1 MNSTVYKKIELL
13 ANVSIIVV
21 AVILGF
27 VLVKRF
33 VFPATPTDPGENVKV
48 GSRIY
53 LRDINWS
60 QSQRNLVLVL
70 QKGCHFCTESGPFYQ
85 HLTRETTAVANVR
98 LIAALPQD
106 VGEASQYLSNLGVT
120 VNEIRQA
127 PPSSLGVRG
136 TPTLLL
142 VDNTGTIT
150 DVWIGKLSPDREAE
164 VLRRLKS

>member
-21 AVILGF
+21 AVLLGF

-33 VFPATPTDPGENVKV
+33 VFAPTPTETGENIKV
-48 GSRIY
+48 GTKIS
-53 LRDINWS
+53 LPDIKWS
-60 QSQRNLVLVL
+60 QSERNLVLVL
-70 QKGCHFCTESGPFYQ
+70 QTGCHFCTESGPFYQ
-85 HLTRETTAVANVR
+85 HLTRETTAVPNVR

-106 VGEASQYLSNLGVT
+106 VGEASQYLNGLGVT

-150 DVWIGKLSPDREAE
+150 DVWIGKLSPERQAE

>member
-1 MNSTVYKKIELL
+1 MNSTFHKKIELL

-21 AVILGF
+21 AVLLGF
-27 VLVKRF
+27 VLIKRF
-33 VFPATPTDPGENVKV
+33 IFTPTPTEPGENIKV
-48 GSRIY
+48 GTRIS
-53 LRDINWS
+53 LPDINWS
-60 QSQRNLVLVL
+60 ERERNLVLVL
-70 QKGCHFCTESGPFYQ
+70 QTGCHFCTESGPFYQ
-85 HLTRETTAVANVR
+85 HLSRETTAVANLR

>member
-13 ANVSIIVV
+13 ANVCIIVV

-27 VLVKRF
+27 VLIKRF
-33 VFPATPTDPGENVKV
+33 VFPPTPTEPGENVKV
-48 GSRIY
+48 GTRIS
-53 LRDINWS
+53 LPDINWS
-60 QSQRNLVLVL
+60 QSERSLVLVL

-85 HLTRETTAVANVR
+85 HLTRETTALTNVR

-106 VGEASQYLSNLGVT
+106 VGEGRQYLSDLGVA
-120 VNEIRQA
+120 VNEIRQV
-127 PPSSLGVRG
+127 PPASLGVRG

-150 DVWIGKLSPDREAE
+150 DVWVGKLPPDKEAE

>member
-1 MNSTVYKKIELL
+1 VNRTFYKKIELL

-27 VLVKRF
+27 VLINRF
-33 VFPATPTDPGENVKV
+33 VFPPTPVGPGEDIKV
-48 GSRIY
+48 GTKVS
-53 LRDINWS
+53 LPDINWS
-60 QSQRNLVLVL
+60 QSERNLVLVL
-70 QKGCHFCTESGPFYQ
+70 QKGCRFCAESGPFYR
-85 HLTRETTAVANVR
+85 HLTRETTALANVR

-106 VGEASQYLSNLGVT
+106 VGEASQYLSDLGVA
-120 VNEIRQA
+120 VNEIRQV
-127 PPSSLGVRG
+127 PPVSVGVRG

-150 DVWIGKLSPDREAE
+150 DVWVGKLSPDKEAE

>member
-1 MNSTVYKKIELL
+1 VNSTVYKKIELL
-13 ANVSIIVV
+13 ANVCIIAV

-27 VLVKRF
+27 VLIKRF

-48 GSRIY
+48 GSRIS

-85 HLTRETTAVANVR
+85 HLIRETTALANVR

-106 VGEASQYLSNLGVT
+106 VGEARQYLSGLGVD
-120 VNEIRQA
+120 VKEIRQA
-127 PPSSLGVRG
+127 PPASLGVRG

-150 DVWIGKLSPDREAE
+150 DVWIGKLSPDQEAE
-164 VLRRLKS
+164 VLRRVKS